1 MRAAFPL
8 LLAVSACA
16 KPASL
21 PEHWQ
26 GKAVVFLGDSL
37 TAGQGVSRE
46 ESYPALLEAR
56 MRAEGFAFPVVNAG
70 ISGDATDQAL
80 ARLDP
85 ILRQP
90 VAVLFV
96 ALGANDAIRFRRPPG
111 EIRSNLARII
121 ELGKAAR
128 ARVVLAGMKL
138 PLTFSPEYRRG
149 FEEIYPALAREHDLP
164 LVPFLLEGV
173 GGNPELNQGDG
184 LHPTAAGYQKVAAVV
199 WPVLEP
205 VLRET
210 AR

>member
-1 MRAAFPL
+1 MRHAGLVL
-8 LLAVSACA
+8 LIASACA
-16 KPASL
+16 KPASV

-26 GKAVVFLGDSL
+26 GPAVVFLGDSL
-37 TAGQGVSRE
+37 TAGQGVERQ
-46 ESYPALLEAR
+46 ESYPALLESR
-56 MRAEGFAFPVVNAG
+56 MRAEGLSFPVVNAG

-96 ALGANDAIRFRRPPG
+96 ALGVNDAIRFHRPPP

-121 ELGKAAR
+121 DQSQRAG

-138 PLTFSPEYRRG
+138 PLKFSAEYREE
-149 FEEIYPALAREHDLP
+149 FEEIYPSLAHDYRLP

-173 GGNPELNQGDG
+173 GGNPALNQGDG
-184 LHPTAAGYQKVAAVV
+184 LHPTAAGYQRVAALI
-199 WPVLEP
+199 WPVLQP
-205 VLRET
+205 VLR
-210 AR
+210 AAVR

>member
-1 MRAAFPL
+1 TVLLPL
-8 LLAVSACA
+8 VLFACA
-16 KPASL
+16 KPVSA

-37 TAGQGVSRE
+37 TAGQGVARE

-56 MRAEGFAFPVVNAG
+56 MRAEGFSFPVVNAG

-85 ILRQP
+85 ILRP
-90 VAVLFV
+90 PLSVLFV
-96 ALGANDAIRFRRPPG
+96 ALGANDAIRFHRPPA

-121 ELGKAAR
+121 ELGRAAG

-149 FEEIYPALAREHDLP
+149 FEEIYP
-164 LVPFLLEGV
+164 
-173 GGNPELNQGDG
+173 
-184 LHPTAAGYQKVAAVV
+184 
-199 WPVLEP
+199 
-205 VLRET
+205 
-210 AR
+210 